1 MLKFLKSYWRS
12 DILNKNRSYNVVN
25 DLLKFVL
32 CELKEKNMS
41 ISHFRIQKAIFKI
54 KMELGQDHPLFDYLP
69 FYWYE
74 HGPFSNVV
82 SKQFSELKNNNCIQY
97 SSHTV
102 FLDDK
107 SFKDFSQGNSL
118 IDQYPIINNISD
130 RIFEDSNLFF
140 NKFDEDIYL
149 DYAPFPFMHP
159 FKYVLY
165 ETTRDDDLFSSLVSD
180 NYLNVFYDCLSN
192 LPYDNLLVDFS
203 VLFSRLFSRL
213 ELINEEH
220 QFLNH
225 WVYIIRP
232 VQLSWLTFARW
243 VRIYKHD
250 AFYNDEIG
258 SWKSELEKYI
268 KILNRSVVKFE
279 DKTENIFNNCS
290 YNPDY
295 DSFEYKMLNATI
307 GNYLYD

>member
-1 MLKFLKSYWRS
+1 MNKDKSY
-12 DILNKNRSYNVVN
+12 DVVN

-41 ISHFRIQKAIFKI
+41 ISHFRIQKTIFKI
-54 KMELGQDHPLFDYLP
+54 KMELGLDHPLFDYLP

-82 SKQFSELKNNNCIQY
+82 SKQFRQLKNNNCAQH

-107 SFKDFSQGNSL
+107 SFNEFSQGNNL
-118 IDQYPIINNISD
+118 IDQFPIINTISD
-130 RIFEDSNLFF
+130 KIFADSNSFF

-149 DYAPFPFMHP
+149 DYAPFHFMHP

-165 ETTRDDDLFSSLVSD
+165 ENTRDDDLFSSLVPD
-180 NYLNVFYDCLSN
+180 NYLNVFYDCLSD

-203 VLFSRLFSRL
+203 VLFSRIFSRL
-213 ELINEEH
+213 ELLNDEN
-220 QFLNH
+220 QFLNN
-225 WVYIIRP
+225 WGYIIQP

-243 VRIYKHD
+243 VRIPNHD
-250 AFYNDEIG
+250 TFYNDDIG
-258 SWKSELEKYI
+258 SWKYELENHI
-268 KILNRSVVKFE
+268 KILNKSVDKFE
-279 DKTENIFNNCS
+279 DKTENIFNNSS
-290 YNPDY
+290 YAPDY
-295 DSFEYKMLNATI
+295 DSFEDKMMNATI
-307 GNYLYD
+307 GNYLKD

>member
-1 MLKFLKSYWRS
+1 MN
-12 DILNKNRSYNVVN
+12 INRSYDVVN

-32 CELKEKNMS
+32 FELKEKNMP

-54 KMELGQDHPLFDYLP
+54 KMELGRDHPLFDYLP

-74 HGPFSNVV
+74 HGPFSDVV
-82 SKQFSELKNNNCIQY
+82 SKQFIELKNNS

-107 SFKDFSQGNSL
+107 LFEEFSQGNSL
-118 IDQYPIINNISD
+118 IDQYPIINDISD

-180 NYLNVFYDCLSN
+180 DYLNVFYDCLSN

-220 QFLNH
+220 QFLNN
-225 WVYIIRP
+225 WAYIILP

-250 AFYNDEIG
+250 AFYNDEID

-268 KILNRSVVKFE
+268 KILNSSVDKFE
-279 DKTENIFNNCS
+279 DKTENIFKNCS

-307 GNYLYD
+307 GNYL